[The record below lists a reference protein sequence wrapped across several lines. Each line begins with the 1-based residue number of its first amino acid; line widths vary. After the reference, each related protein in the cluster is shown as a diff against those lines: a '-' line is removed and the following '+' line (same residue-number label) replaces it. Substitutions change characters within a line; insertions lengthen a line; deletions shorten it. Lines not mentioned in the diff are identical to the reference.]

1 MCDYFHTIRVRIGWI
16 LSCACQTHSVSLA
29 IESEDKM
36 IICSKCDDV
45 LYTDTMPEGLDE
57 IVKVMCADC
66 AFNYTME
73 GAN

>member
-1 MCDYFHTIRVRIGWI
+1 
-16 LSCACQTHSVSLA
+16 
-29 IESEDKM
+29 M
-36 IICSKCDDV
+36 IVCSKCDDV
-45 LYTDTMPEGLDE
+45 LYSDTMPEGLDE